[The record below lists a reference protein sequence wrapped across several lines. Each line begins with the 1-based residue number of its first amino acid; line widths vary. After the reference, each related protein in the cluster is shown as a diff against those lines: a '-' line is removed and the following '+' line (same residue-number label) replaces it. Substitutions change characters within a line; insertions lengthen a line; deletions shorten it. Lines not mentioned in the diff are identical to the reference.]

1 MTQKL
6 KWIVPSAIV
15 GVGVLVWGV
24 LQYLGGQAE
33 TRLRDVLAEYG
44 LQHRVHWQ
52 DVRASV
58 GGVTLKGVRIDL
70 DDDSGWQAD
79 RVKLSDLTNTK
90 DRQRVTLQVAGLSA
104 FGAQGVTPVLD
115 AFVGLP
121 SGHAALPPLDVDVKL
136 DVRYDK
142 DAAELSVALHQPEAL
157 DVDYHMQLTQI
168 GALRELARA
177 AVAAEAPAARA
188 PRGRSTNPS
197 AFGTTQG
204 MPDWTATHLKA
215 LDVKLKDRGMVKRG
229 IALYK
234 RHNIALDA
242 QGGSIPSQQK
252 QGFAQ
257 AIQALETACRK
268 DPMALATQNAEQTC
282 RALTRFL
289 SDEKDTLR
297 VSAAPKTPVPIVQA
311 LAAYI
316 PVLAFFSD
324 APPLS
329 AQVLNV
335 EVTS

>member
-15 GVGVLVWGV
+15 GVAVLVWGV
-24 LQYLGGQAE
+24 LQYLGAQAE
-33 TRLRDVLAEYG
+33 TRLRDALAEYG

-52 DVRASV
+52 DISASM

-70 DDDSGWQAD
+70 DEDSGWQAD
-79 RVKLSDLTNTK
+79 RVKLSDLSDTE
-90 DRQRVTLQVAGLSA
+90 DRQRVTLQVTGLSA
-104 FGAQGVTPVLD
+104 FGTQGVSPVLD
-115 AFVGLP
+115 NFVGLP
-121 SGHAALPPLDVDVKL
+121 SGYAALPPLDVDVKL

-142 DAAELSVALHQPEAL
+142 DAAELSLALHQPEAL

-168 GALRELARA
+168 GALRELVRA
-177 AVAAEAPAARA
+177 ALAADTPAA
-188 PRGRSTNPS
+188 RGRSTNPR
-197 AFGTTQG
+197 AFGTTPD
-204 MPDWTATHLKA
+204 MPDWTSIHLKA

-234 RHNIALDA
+234 RYNIALDA
-242 QGGSIPSQQK
+242 QGGSISSQQK

-257 AIQALETACRK
+257 AIQTLETDCRK
-268 DPMALATQNAEQTC
+268 YPMALATQNAEQTC

-289 SDEKDTLR
+289 ADEKDTLR

-311 LAAYI
+311 LAAFI
-316 PVLAFFSD
+316 PMLAFFGD
-324 APPLS
+324 APPLA
-329 AQVLNV
+329 AQALNV

>member
-24 LQYLGGQAE
+24 LQYLGAQAE
-33 TRLRDVLAEYG
+33 TRLRDALAEYG

-52 DVRASV
+52 DISASM

-70 DDDSGWQAD
+70 DDDSGWQAE
-79 RVKLSDLTNTK
+79 RVKLSDLSDTE
-90 DRQRVTLQVAGLSA
+90 DRQRVTLQVTGLSA
-104 FGAQGVTPVLD
+104 FGAQGVSPVLD
-115 AFVGLP
+115 DFVGLP
-121 SGHAALPPLDVDVKL
+121 SGYAALPPLDVDVKL

-142 DAAELSVALHQPEAL
+142 DAAELSVVLQQPEAL

-168 GALRELARA
+168 GALRELAR
-177 AVAAEAPAARA
+177 
-188 PRGRSTNPS
+188 GRSTKPS
-197 AFGTTQG
+197 AFGTTPD
-204 MPDWTATHLKA
+204 MPDWTTIHLKA

-234 RHNIALDA
+234 RYNIALDA
-242 QGGSIPSQQK
+242 QGGSISSQQK

-257 AIQALETACRK
+257 AIQTLETDCRK
-268 DPMALATQNAEQTC
+268 YPMALATQNAEQTC

-311 LAAYI
+311 LAAFI
-316 PVLAFFSD
+316 PVLAFFGD
-324 APPLS
+324 APPLA
-329 AQVLNV
+329 AQGLNV